1 MARQAEMAVATDQ
14 NIIAAVAFSSGA
26 IVAYAVAKWRE
37 STLQQLHERRLRTEV
52 ELARREGAAAAAEA
66 QAVAD
71 AEKAEA
77 RLAAEAARRDA
88 AQAAQDRSRAAAEA
102 ERIRQESLRL
112 AGLPAEE
119 LRRAAIQAMRADLG
133 EEARR
138 LREEVMGRAEDE
150 VGEEARRRL
159 VAAMQRLT
167 PQVAQEASAVTV
179 GIPGD
184 EMKGRLIGREGRN
197 IRTFEQL
204 TGATLLID
212 ETPDAVLVSC
222 FDPVRREIARLALRA
237 VIADGRVS
245 PGLIEA
251 CVASARGEVDA
262 SVRKL
267 GAAAVRDLGL
277 PPMDPAVEEL
287 LGRLNFRLS
296 ANQNTLAH
304 SVEVARLCAML
315 ASELG
320 IDPTPAKRAG
330 LLHDLGKAIEAEA
343 EGSHALAGAALLR
356 RLGEDPRVVN
366 AVAAHHREVDPES
379 VYAPLVMVAD
389 AASGSRP
396 GARSSSLEGLIR
408 RQRGLEE
415 LALGFPGVSEAF
427 ALQAGRELRVIVQP
441 QRVDDAAAAELAR
454 ALRIKVE
461 AALSFPGTVRIV
473 VIRETRY
480 LDEAR

>member
-1 MARQAEMAVATDQ
+1 MAVATDQ

-37 STLQQLHERRLRTEV
+37 STLQQLHERRLRNEV

-71 AEKAEA
+71 AEQAEA
-77 RLAAEAARRDA
+77 RVAAEAARRDA
-88 AQAAQDRSRAAAEA
+88 ALAAQDRARAAAEA
-102 ERIRQESLRL
+102 ERARKESLRL
-112 AGLPAEE
+112 AGLAPAELREAAVRAIRAE
-119 LRRAAIQAMRADLG
+119 LEA
-133 EEARR
+133 EARR
-138 LREEVMGRAEDE
+138 LREEVLGRAEDE

-167 PQVAQEASAVTV
+167 PQVTQEATAVTV
-179 GIPGD
+179 DIPGE

-212 ETPDAVLVSC
+212 ETPDAVLISC
-222 FDPVRREIARLALRA
+222 FDPVRREIARRALRA

-251 CVASARGEVDA
+251 CVAQARGEVDD

-267 GAAAVRDLGL
+267 GAGAVRDLGL
-277 PPMDPAVEEL
+277 PPMDPAVETL
-287 LGRLNFRLS
+287 LGQLNFRLS

-315 ASELG
+315 AAELG
-320 IDPTPAKRAG
+320 LDPTPAKRAG

-343 EGSHALAGAALLR
+343 EGSHALAGASLLR

-379 VYAPLVMVAD
+379 IYAPLVMIAD

-396 GARSSSLEGLIR
+396 GARAASLDGLIR

-415 LALGFPGVSEAF
+415 IALGFAGVDEAY
-427 ALQAGRELRVIVQP
+427 ALQAGRELRVMVQP
-441 QRVDDAAAAELAR
+441 RKVDDDAAAELAR
-454 ALRIKVE
+454 AIRLKVE
-461 AALSFPGTVRIV
+461 ATLSFPGTVRIV

-480 LDEAR
+480 QDEAR

>member
-1 MARQAEMAVATDQ
+1 MAVATDQ

-37 STLQQLHERRLRTEV
+37 STLQQLHERRLRSEV

-66 QAVAD
+66 QALAD
-71 AEKAEA
+71 AERAEA
-77 RLAAEAARRDA
+77 RVAGEAARRDA
-88 AQAAQDRSRAAAEA
+88 AKAAEDRARAAAEA
-102 ERIRQESLRL
+102 ERVRQESVRL
-112 AGLPAEE
+112 AGLTPEQ
-119 LRRAAIQAMRADLG
+119 LRKAAVEAIRADCAD
-133 EEARR
+133 EARR
-138 LREEVMGRAEDE
+138 LREEIVGRTEEE

-159 VAAMQRLT
+159 VAAMQRLA
-167 PQVAQEASAVTV
+167 PQVAQEAGAVTV
-179 GIPGD
+179 DIPGE

-222 FDPVRREIARLALRA
+222 FDPVRREAARLALRA
-237 VIADGRVS
+237 IIADGRVS
-245 PGLIEA
+245 PALIES
-251 CVASARGEVDA
+251 CVAQARGEVEA

-267 GAAAVRDLGL
+267 GAGAVRDLGL
-277 PPMDPAVEEL
+277 PPMDPAVEQL
-287 LGRLNFRLS
+287 LGRLHFRLS

-320 IDPTPAKRAG
+320 LDPTPAKRAG
-330 LLHDLGKAIEAEA
+330 LLHDLGKAIEAES

-366 AVAAHHREVDPES
+366 AVAAHHREVEPES

-415 LALGFPGVSEAF
+415 IALAFPGVSEAY

-441 QRVDDAAAAELAR
+441 SRVDDTGAAELAR
-454 ALRIKVE
+454 SIRVQVE
-461 AALSFPGTVRIV
+461 ATLSFPGTVRIV
-473 VIRETRY
+473 VIRETRFS
-480 LDEAR
+480 DEAR

>member
-1 MARQAEMAVATDQ
+1 MAVATDQ

-37 STLQQLHERRLRTEV
+37 STLQQLHERRLRSEV
-52 ELARREGAAAAAEA
+52 ELARREGTAAAAEA

-71 AEKAEA
+71 AEQAEA

-88 AQAAQDRSRAAAEA
+88 DAAAQDRARAAAEL
-102 ERIRQESLRL
+102 ERLRKETLRL
-112 AGLPAEE
+112 AGLPPGE
-119 LRRAAIQAMRADLG
+119 LREAAVRVARAELG
-133 EEARR
+133 EEVRR
-138 LREEVMGRAEDE
+138 LREEVVER
-150 VGEEARRRL
+150 GEEEIADEARRRL

-167 PQVAQEASAVTV
+167 PQVTQEASAVLV
-179 GIPGD
+179 EIPGE

-197 IRTFEQL
+197 IRSFEQL

-212 ETPDAVLVSC
+212 ETPEAVLVSC
-222 FDPVRREIARLALRA
+222 FDPVRREIARRALRA
-237 VIADGRVS
+237 VVADGRVS

-251 CVASARGEVDA
+251 CVQQARGEVDS

-267 GAAAVRDLGL
+267 GSAAVRDLGL
-277 PPMDPAVEEL
+277 PPMDPAVEDL
-287 LGRLNFRLS
+287 LGRLHFRLS

-315 ASELG
+315 AAELG
-320 IDPTPAKRAG
+320 LDPTPAKRAG

-343 EGSHALAGAALLR
+343 EGSHALAGASLLR

-379 VYAPLVMVAD
+379 VYAPLVMIAD
-389 AASGSRP
+389 AVSGSRP
-396 GARSSSLEGLIR
+396 GARASSLDGLIR
-408 RQRGLEE
+408 RQKGLEE
-415 LALGFPGVSEAF
+415 VALGFAGVNEAF

-441 QRVDDAAAAELAR
+441 DKVDDIGAAELAR
-454 ALRIKVE
+454 AIRVKVE
-461 AALSFPGTVRIV
+461 ATLSFPGTVRIV

-480 LDEAR
+480 WDEAR